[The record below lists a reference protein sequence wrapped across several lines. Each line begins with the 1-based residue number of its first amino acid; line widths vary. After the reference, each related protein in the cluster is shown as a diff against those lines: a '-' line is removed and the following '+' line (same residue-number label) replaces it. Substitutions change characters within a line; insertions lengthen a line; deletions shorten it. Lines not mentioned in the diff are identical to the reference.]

1 MNTMQLL
8 VLNIEIKHVSFI
20 YHQIFDI
27 GSIPFLLDSNKGER
41 WEVFFE
47 RCFSRGDLLRFSERC
62 CLVLQDL
69 AEIIENICK

>member
-41 WEVFFE
+41 
-47 RCFSRGDLLRFSERC
+47 
-62 CLVLQDL
+62 
-69 AEIIENICK
+69 